1 MKVQM
6 VDGQD
11 IELYIYE
18 PHADIRTRGVIQLVH
33 GSCEHAGRYEA
44 FINYLTDKGYIVY
57 ANDHRGHGKSVS
69 SPEDYGYFGE
79 EDGWQM
85 MVDDLKSI
93 NDLIHAHNPELPIV
107 MLGHSM
113 GSFLARHYAIDYGET
128 INGLIL
134 SGTAHNPKFLLKIGQ
149 FVSRLAK
156 RYQGSKHRN
165 KLINQ
170 LSYGTFNRNLP
181 NAKTA
186 SDWICYDEEVVREF
200 VADSSCGF
208 IFTNAGF
215 YDLFTGLLYI
225 TDDKNIEKMPHDL
238 PVLFISGE
246 DDPVGEE
253 GKMVKKAFH
262 AMQKAQLINV
272 QIKLY
277 PQMLHEILNE
287 KNKLEVYEVT
297 SYRY

>member
-1 MKVQM
+1 
-6 VDGQD
+6 
-11 IELYIYE
+11 
-18 PHADIRTRGVIQLVH
+18 
-33 GSCEHAGRYEA
+33 
-44 FINYLTDKGYIVY
+44 
-57 ANDHRGHGKSVS
+57 
-69 SPEDYGYFGE
+69 
-79 EDGWQM
+79 
-85 MVDDLKSI
+85 
-93 NDLIHAHNPELPIV
+93 
-107 MLGHSM
+107 
-113 GSFLARHYAIDYGET
+113 

-287 KNKLEVYEVT
+287 KNKLEVYEDIYNWLET
-297 SYRY
+297 NI